1 MYEILCLLKIR
12 LLSWDVNL
20 AFVRGRFYL
29 ATGLNLTLMSPRSF
43 RVNFLFLAVIQNWE
57 GEVEGGGMGKSCHD
71 SSAGASAPGVADA
84 DADVDASEDDI
95 GGWGNLFV
103 NLYYALVN
111 LGIMLGS
118 LALLM
123 VAYWLLK
130 WATVRTCSAPPTNT
144 AHIV

>member
-1 MYEILCLLKIR
+1 MP
-12 LLSWDVNL
+12 V
-20 AFVRGRFYL
+20 
-29 ATGLNLTLMSPRSF
+29 
-43 RVNFLFLAVIQNWE
+43 Q
-57 GEVEGGGMGKSCHD
+57 D
-71 SSAGASAPGVADA
+71 SSGGASAPGVADA

>member
-1 MYEILCLLKIR
+1 M
-12 LLSWDVNL
+12 
-20 AFVRGRFYL
+20 RG
-29 ATGLNLTLMSPRSF
+29 SSC
-43 RVNFLFLAVIQNWE
+43 WE
-57 GEVEGGGMGKSCHD
+57 VQGAGGGARRSKCTTTTTTTVGGTGMPLQD
-71 SSAGASAPGVADA
+71 SSGEASAPGVAGA